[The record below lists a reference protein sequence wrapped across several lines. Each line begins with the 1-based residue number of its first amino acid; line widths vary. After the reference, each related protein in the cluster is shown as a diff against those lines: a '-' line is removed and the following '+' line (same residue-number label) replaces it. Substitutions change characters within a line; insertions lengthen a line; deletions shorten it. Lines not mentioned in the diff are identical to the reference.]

1 MADRN
6 KFVKPELKKYSA
18 KKLLTQDRL
27 MNAMIGIRE
36 IQTKLWETMPDDQ
49 YEKLE
54 PEFDTAI
61 AAMMAHMCG
70 GNARTR
76 AAGSR
81 KQSRHPDACDIG
93 KENDMEKKFNEEAY
107 RNGSEVVCDVCGS
120 VIEHINVKTR
130 VIARQAEGFNVTEQY
145 FTCQECGKK
154 YTVLIVDHEMQFL
167 IQKRQ
172 QVERQIK
179 LHRQI
184 RSRAQTI
191 QRLIMKDEKIKKQQ
205 EERMIMLKEQY
216 KEEVGS

>member
-1 MADRN
+1 MADKN

-70 GNARTR
+70 VMPAH
-76 AAGSR
+76 AQPDQE
-81 KQSRHPDACDIG
+81 KQSRYPDACNIG
-93 KENDMEKKFNEEAY
+93 KENDMEKKFNEEVY
-107 RNGSEVVCDVCGS
+107 RNGSEVVCDACGS
-120 VIEHINVKTR
+120 VIKHINVKAR
-130 VIARQAEGFNVTEQY
+130 IIARQAEGFNVTEQY

-191 QRLIMKDEKIKKQQ
+191 QRLVTKIEKIKKQQ

-216 KEEVGS
+216 KEEIGS

>member
-1 MADRN
+1 
-6 KFVKPELKKYSA
+6 
-18 KKLLTQDRL
+18 
-27 MNAMIGIRE
+27 
-36 IQTKLWETMPDDQ
+36 
-49 YEKLE
+49 
-54 PEFDTAI
+54 
-61 AAMMAHMCG
+61 
-70 GNARTR
+70 
-76 AAGSR
+76 
-81 KQSRHPDACDIG
+81 
-93 KENDMEKKFNEEAY
+93 MEKKFNEEAY

-216 KEEVGS
+216 HQSDTPSSSPPCPVLICDHYSMPLPAAQPPVRPSAFLSEREVL

>member
-1 MADRN
+1 MQITTLPKDDVKRGEIYYISRGGYNTGSEQQADRPGVIVSNDKNN
-6 KFVKPELKKYSA
+6 KNS
-18 KKLLTQDRL
+18 
-27 MNAMIGIRE
+27 
-36 IQTKLWETMPDDQ
+36 QTL
-49 YEKLE
+49 
-54 PEFDTAI
+54 
-61 AAMMAHMCG
+61 
-70 GNARTR
+70 
-76 AAGSR
+76 
-81 KQSRHPDACDIG
+81 
-93 KENDMEKKFNEEAY
+93 
-107 RNGSEVVCDVCGS
+107 EVVCDVCGS